1 MPTSPRIAPEVA
13 RALAAGG
20 PVVALEST
28 LIAHGLPRGRNL
40 EVARELEE
48 VVRAEGAVPATI
60 AVVAGEVRIGLD
72 DAGLEA
78 LALGPGFAKAGL
90 RDLAPVLASGGS
102 DRHHRRRDLAPGR
115 ARRHPRVRDGR
126 PRRRAPRGARELRR
140 VGRPDHAGRTPASSS
155 ARA

>member
-72 DAGLEA
+72 DAALEA
-78 LALGPGFAKAGL
+78 LALGPGFAKAGAARPRA
-90 RDLAPVLASGGS
+90 RDRQRRLG
-102 DRHHRRRDLAPGR
+102 RHHRRLDLAPGR
-115 ARRHPRVRDGR
+115 ARRASACSPPAGSAASTA
-126 PRRRAPRGARELRR
+126 RRARAGTS
-140 VGRPDHAGRTPASSS
+140 RPT
-155 ARA
+155 